1 MSLVEQQPTRVIGPA
16 GFDPEPFRAM
26 LAEPGFVEFRR
37 ADTAWRVEQCRR
49 NPLLFALVYLRP
61 TLRKGVP
68 DITFSEF
75 HIAAYRAAV
84 RWCDDQPM
92 YALRDAWLASRNAGK
107 SSVFFLILA
116 IWAMAYGHRRFIIAL
131 SDVSSIAEGHL
142 ATLRD
147 ELKTNARLRR
157 DFPKL
162 CTPVRSTNQEYVA
175 ATGAAIVVRG
185 LDSGM
190 LGMKIGNDRPDLIL
204 IDDGEGTKGRY
215 SMAKKA
221 TRLDTLL
228 TAVLPLDLRA
238 AVQLVGTTTR
248 YGSILHDIQQGE
260 PWAVSEHFRLR
271 HYPALIT
278 DPTTGRQ
285 RSGWPGKWPLEF
297 LLAEQGKHGFDL
309 NFQCEPSAP
318 GGSFWTPDDIDI
330 EPELARSV
338 RHLVLAIDPA
348 VTSKATSDQTGMAL
362 LGYAP
367 EFRRVIVLRAAGFRV
382 NPEQLSTKVHA
393 MIAAHPDI
401 KEVVVERNQG
411 HDFVSHAI
419 GPLPTGVRLVP
430 KVTTHGKAERFGIL
444 LRRYQPRTLTV
455 AGGSRLHHL
464 PPEVVHA
471 GPFPALER
479 QMLTV
484 TGGDEP
490 DDIIDSVSI
499 GVEHIFS

>member
-1 MSLVEQQPTRVIGPA
+1 MSIVEQQPTRIVGPA

-26 LAEPGFVEFRR
+26 LAEPGFVEFSR
-37 ADTAWRVEQCRR
+37 ADTGWRVEQCRR

-61 TLRKGVP
+61 TLRKGTG

-75 HIAAYRAAV
+75 HIDAYRSAV
-84 RWCDDQPM
+84 RWADEQPM

-107 SSVFFLILA
+107 SSMFFLILA
-116 IWAMAYGHRRFIIAL
+116 IWAMAYGHRRFIVAL
-131 SDVSSIAEGHL
+131 SDVASIAEGHL

-147 ELKTNARLRR
+147 QLATNARLRR

-162 CTPVRSTNQEYVA
+162 CTPIRSTKVEYVS
-175 ATGAAIVVRG
+175 ATGAAITVRG

-190 LGMKIGNDRPDLIL
+190 LGLKIGNDRPDLIL

-215 SMAKKA
+215 SMEKKA

-238 AVQLVGTTTR
+238 AVQMVGTTTR
-248 YGSILHDIQQGE
+248 YGSILHDILTGE
-260 PWAVSEHFRLR
+260 EWARSEHFRLR
-271 HYPALIT
+271 HYPALLT
-278 DPTTGRQ
+278 DPATGRQ
-285 RSGWPGKWPLEF
+285 RSSWPGKWPLEF
-297 LLAEQGKHGFDL
+297 LLAEQSKYGFDL

-318 GGSFWTPDDIDI
+318 GGSFWTPEDIQI

-338 RHLVLAIDPA
+338 RHLVLSIDPA
-348 VTSKATSDQTGMAL
+348 VTSKSTSDQTGMAL

-382 NPEQLSTKVHA
+382 NPEQLHDKVHA
-393 MIAAHPDI
+393 MLAAHPDI
-401 KEVVVERNQG
+401 REVVVEKNQG
-411 HDFVSHAI
+411 HDFVSHAL
-419 GPLPTGVRLVP
+419 GSLPSGTRLVP
-430 KVTTHGKAERFGIL
+430 KVTSHGKAERFGIL
-444 LRRYQPRTLTV
+444 LRRYQPRSLFV
-455 AGGSRLHHL
+455 AGGTRLHHL

-471 GPFPALER
+471 GSFPALER
-479 QMLTV
+479 QMVTV
-484 TGGDEP
+484 TGGNEA
-490 DDIIDSVSI
+490 DDIIDSVAI